1 MNQSSNQLL
10 EQVKKL
16 NSFLQTWRSCDVS
29 QNITKVES
37 SAKYQSLKHGSSK
50 DQMVENIVVGFTS
63 KKKKTCTLGH
73 MLGSSAAQAEPAELM
88 KHQHL
93 VKSMKDLQSHLK
105 SLFFDQ
111 VKPSAKKHKYVIQ
124 DIEHL
129 FISTEIILKTHFGE
143 TFRRV

>member
-1 MNQSSNQLL
+1 
-10 EQVKKL
+10 
-16 NSFLQTWRSCDVS
+16 
-29 QNITKVES
+29 
-37 SAKYQSLKHGSSK
+37 
-50 DQMVENIVVGFTS
+50 MVENIVVGFTS

-73 MLGSSAAQAEPAELM
+73 MLGSGAVQAEPSELM

-129 FISTEIILKTHFGE
+129 FVTTEILLKTHFGE
-143 TFRRV
+143 TFRRVQEQEEEEDSIKIELNNEEVELQQIEELQGKPQDELMQIQSQTLVIDPQSP